1 MNKILIGVLCLIMN
15 SSTSAQT
22 KKFQFKIGSE
32 YELPKRTK
40 DLSFLGNETD
50 GIVNLSVKR
59 EELYITRFNPKT
71 LVQTDER
78 AISIPE
84 ATGNMMSE
92 IAVDFGNN
100 FYWIRSDWNRDQRK
114 ELLYATIIDVKKG
127 KLNEKDITL
136 IEANKLG
143 VNRMRTDLDNARQY
157 SKYQF
162 NFDADQ
168 KKLLVSYRLAPE
180 IRNDK
185 NSYDKLG
192 IHVFDETLQEIWGNE
207 FTMPYTEKRMDNL
220 DYAVDANGNAYL
232 LAKVYNSEDRKEKDK
247 STGNPD
253 YQLEVFKFSKNNTK
267 PEQAKISLNENFIQE
282 ASLLEN
288 TSHEMIIACTYSK
301 SAKSKSTEGIFL
313 GVLNAGQVGNYKKG
327 YYKFPVEELQKFETN
342 RKRRKIEKDED
353 YEIPNLQVRNI
364 IVEKDG
370 SIFIACEEEYFDRRT
385 TGTSSSGYSTKTIYY
400 YEDILGIKIDAAGNF
415 VWMRK
420 VPKRQKGT
428 NTTETLGFKLISD
441 ETGYYFLYL
450 DNKKNEHIQEDETP
464 STHVAG
470 FGGQVMVSK
479 VDNKGA
485 ITKELVFDT
494 RDEDIMLSPDQ
505 FKKINTNQFIGRAK
519 VKKTLFKPVLI
530 TMN

>member
-1 MNKILIGVLCLIMN
+1 MRKFLLLALCIPGCTLY
-15 SSTSAQT
+15 AQS
-22 KKFQFKIGSE
+22 KKFQFKTGSE
-32 YELPKRTK
+32 YELPKRTQ
-40 DLSFLGNETD
+40 DLTFLGNEKD

-59 EELYITRFNPKT
+59 EALYITQFNPQT
-71 LVQTDER
+71 LTQTDER
-78 AISIPE
+78 VVNIPE

-92 IAVDFGNN
+92 TAVHFGNN

-114 ELLYATIIDVKKG
+114 ELLYATAVDVKKG
-127 KLNEKDITL
+127 KLNDKYITL

-143 VNRMRTDLDNARQY
+143 VNRMRTDVDNDRQY

-168 KKLLVSYRLAPE
+168 KRLLVSYRLAPE

-185 NSYDKLG
+185 NSYDRLG
-192 IHVFDETLQEIWGNE
+192 IHVFDENLQKIWGNE

-220 DYAVDANGNAYL
+220 DYAVDANGNGYL

-247 STGNPD
+247 SGNPD
-253 YQLEVFKFSKNNTK
+253 YQLEVFKFSNNKPK
-267 PEQAKISLNENFIQE
+267 PEQAKISLNEYFIQE

-288 TSHEMIIACTYSK
+288 TFHEMIIACTYSK
-301 SAKSKSTEGIFL
+301 SAKNKSTEGVFL
-313 GVLNAGQVGNYKKG
+313 GVLNSGEIGNYKKG
-327 YYKFPVEELQKFETN
+327 YYRFPVEELQKFETN
-342 RKRRKIEKDED
+342 RKRRKIEKDEE

-370 SIFIACEEEYFDRRT
+370 SIFIACEEEYFNVRT

-415 VWMRK
+415 IWMRK
-420 VPKRQKGT
+420 VPKKQKGT

-464 STHVAG
+464 ATHVAG

-479 VDNKGA
+479 IDNNGT
-485 ITKELVFDT
+485 ITKELIFDT
-494 RDEDIMLSPDQ
+494 RDEDIMITPKQ
-505 FKKINTNQFIGRAK
+505 FKKINNNQFIGRAK
-519 VKKTLFKPVLI
+519 IRKTLFKPVLI